1 MMLGAVLRKEVEMI
15 PDILQRAEREGY
27 TVFKTGAYNLNLI
40 GVRSPQTTANAFD
53 DTMYCV
59 YRDSSGQWIELSF
72 PITTDPGKYWLLNPG
87 RVSGTA
93 ILVSG
98 QYRGAWK
105 LGLRRGKYEA
115 LVQTGGKV
123 EVYRDADKDDILEH
137 DPEDIEQGYFGINIH
152 RASSVRTSSDVDRWS
167 AGCQVF
173 ANPNDYRLF
182 IELCKISADI
192 YGDSFSYTLLED

>member
-40 GVRSPQTTANAFD
+40 GVRSPQTTANDFD

-59 YRDSSGQWIELSF
+59 YRDSSEKWIELSF

-98 QYRGAWK
+98 QYRGTWK
-105 LGLRRGKYEA
+105 LGLHRGKYEA

>member
-1 MMLGAVLRKEVEMI
+1 MMLGATLRKEIEMI
-15 PDILQRAEREGY
+15 PDILQRAELEGY

-53 DTMYCV
+53 DTMHCV
-59 YRDSSGQWIELSF
+59 YRDGSGEWIELSF
-72 PITTDPGKYWLLNPG
+72 SITTDPGKYWLLNPG

-105 LGLRRGKYEA
+105 LGLHRGKYEA
-115 LVQTGGKV
+115 LVQTAGKV
-123 EVYRDADKDDILEH
+123 KVYRDADKDDILEH
-137 DPEDIEQGYFGINIH
+137 DAENIEQGYFGINIH
-152 RASSVRTSSDVDRWS
+152 RSSSVRTSSDVDRWS

-173 ANPNDYRLF
+173 ADPNDYRLF
-182 IELCKISADI
+182 IELCRISADI
-192 YGDSFSYTLLED
+192 YGNSFSYTLLED

>member
-1 MMLGAVLRKEVEMI
+1 MI
-15 PDILQRAEREGY
+15 PDILQRAENLGY
-27 TVFKTGAYNLNLI
+27 TIFKSGAYNLNLI
-40 GVRSPQTTANAFD
+40 GVRSSETTANAFD

-59 YRDSSGQWIELSF
+59 YRDSSGQWIELAF
-72 PITTDPGKYWLLNPG
+72 PITTDPGKYWLENPG
-87 RVSGTA
+87 RIEGTA

-98 QYRGAWK
+98 QYRGTWK
-105 LGLRRGKYEA
+105 LGKHRGKYDA

-123 EVYRDADKDDILEH
+123 KVYRDSDKDDILEH
-137 DPEDIEQGYFGINIH
+137 DPENIAQGYFGINIH

-173 ANPNDYRLF
+173 ADPNDYKLF

-192 YGDSFSYTLLED
+192 YGNSFSYTLLEDD